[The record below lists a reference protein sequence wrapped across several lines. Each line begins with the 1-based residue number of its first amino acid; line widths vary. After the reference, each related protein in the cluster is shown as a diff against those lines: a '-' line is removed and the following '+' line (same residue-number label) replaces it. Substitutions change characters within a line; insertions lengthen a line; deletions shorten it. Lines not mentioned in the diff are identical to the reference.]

1 MPDTN
6 ASTWFIAIVGSG
18 TVNALVAYFIQRFV
32 VKPVDRKVAELS
44 EVIKAFNKSTKE
56 LIKAEKK
63 VLDNDEKQ

>member
-1 MPDTN
+1 MTD

-56 LIKAEKK
+56 LIRAKKKILNKEEKH
-63 VLDNDEKQ
+63 E

>member
-32 VKPVDRKVAELS
+32 VKQVDKKVAELS

-56 LIKAEKK
+56 HIRAKKKANKEEK
-63 VLDNDEKQ
+63 